1 MGWRMSFSHKISQ
14 FFTEASL
21 NVLLLHRTM
30 QDLDVHQDTIDSV
43 TADLQELV
51 KTEKLNEGMIASV
64 FEKHDISDL
73 AQNTFD
79 ELERDPPCL
88 SYGHIGCF

>member
-1 MGWRMSFSHKISQ
+1 M
-14 FFTEASL
+14 